1 MKHLLFVTLSLTK
14 GGAERVISNMCNDFF
29 IEKGKVTIISLM
41 KAEPEYALD
50 ERIRFI
56 TLDEREQDY
65 RKSMPVRFLTRRGR
79 CKRLLRSLYQEVGVP
94 DCVISFLPEPNM
106 ILCSLKKCLRAPLII
121 SVRNDPRVEYASKVK
136 YAMMCLLYPRSDG
149 YVFQTEQAKD
159 YFGFSQHIIKQSV
172 IIPNPLAK
180 EFVEASKDA
189 ETAESRETENHCEAR
204 TSEVKDHEKTYR
216 VLAVGRLEKQKNYPL
231 MLEAFADF
239 HEKYPN
245 SSLTIY
251 GEGAERKELEAW
263 ICERGL
269 EKCICLPGISDHIR
283 ECMEQADL
291 FLMSS
296 VYEGMPNALMEAMA
310 MGLPVISTD
319 CPCGGPAYLIENGRN
334 GFLVPLGD
342 GAKECFAEM
351 MGRLYEDAE
360 LAETIAE
367 AAREITVTQAPDVI
381 YAKWESYIEKM
392 QTHEKE

>member
-29 IEKGKVTIISLM
+29 IEKAKVTIISLM

-79 CKRLLRSLYQEVGVP
+79 CKRLLRSL
-94 DCVISFLPEPNM
+94 
-106 ILCSLKKCLRAPLII
+106 KKCLRAPLII
-121 SVRNDPRVEYASKVK
+121 SVRNDPKVEYASKVK
-136 YAMMCLLYPRSDG
+136 YAMMRLLYPRSDG
-149 YVFQTEQAKD
+149 YVFQTELAKD

-189 ETAESRETENHCEAR
+189 ETEKSRETENHCEAR

-216 VLAVGRLEKQKNYPL
+216 VLAVGRLEKQKNYLL